1 MGTVVARNN
10 IGRQVAK
17 LFHLTNTL
25 AGFSFSRW
33 KVENATLVV
42 FPIHLELLSLSLET
56 RKNNTFNIKETKKTC
71 KQILFILSDSG

>member
-1 MGTVVARNN
+1 MGTVVAWNN

-42 FPIHLELLSLSLET
+42 FPIHLELLPLSLES
-56 RKNNTFNIKETKKTC
+56 RKNNTFNKQKNKENLQTDC
-71 KQILFILSDSG
+71 LF